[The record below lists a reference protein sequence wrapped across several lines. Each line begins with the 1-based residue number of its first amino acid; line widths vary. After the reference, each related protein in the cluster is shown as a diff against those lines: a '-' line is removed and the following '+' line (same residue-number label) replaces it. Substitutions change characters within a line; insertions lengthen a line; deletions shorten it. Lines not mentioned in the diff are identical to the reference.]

1 MYLLDTN
8 VLSDSLRLRQYP
20 KLANWLSKQNA
31 NELYISSISLAEISY
46 GVNRL
51 TEGKRKKELQADLL
65 RLQQRFANNIL
76 PVDANIA
83 LIYGKHQAEQ
93 VNQGFNDHPFDSLL
107 IATAKEHKLA
117 VVTRNL
123 KHYKNRGIVVIKPY
137 G

>member
-46 GVNRL
+46 GVHRL
-51 TEGKRKKELQADLL
+51 VDGKRKKELQADLL
-65 RLQQRFANNIL
+65 RLQQRFTNRII
-76 PVDANIA
+76 PVDASIA
-83 LIYGKHQAEQ
+83 LIYGQHQAEQ

-107 IATAKEHKLA
+107 IATAKELKLT

-123 KHYKNRGIVVIKPY
+123 KHYKDRGIVVINPY
-137 G
+137 L

>member
-8 VLSDSLRLRQYP
+8 VLSDSLRLRRYP
-20 KLANWLSKQNA
+20 ELANWLSKQNA

-83 LIYGKHQAEQ
+83 LIYGKHQADQ
-93 VNQGFNDHPFDSLL
+93 VNQGLNDNPFDSLL

-123 KHYKNRGIVVIKPY
+123 KHYEDRGVVVIKPY

>member
-20 KLANWLSKQNA
+20 ELANWLSKQNA
-31 NELYISSISLAEISY
+31 AELYISSISLAEISY
-46 GVNRL
+46 GVHRL
-51 TEGKRKKELQADLL
+51 VDGKRKKELQADLL
-65 RLQQRFANNIL
+65 RLQQRFTNNII

-83 LIYGKHQAEQ
+83 LTYGKHQAEQ

-107 IATAKEHKLA
+107 IATAKQHKLS

-123 KHYKNRGIVVIKPY
+123 KHYKDRGVVVINPY